1 LWRCT
6 CGVKIA
12 KKGCNS
18 SSITTL
24 NTLWYVH
31 STIFFLS
38 YYFLELNLMI
48 FIFISRRHITAG
60 WGRDTGM
67 ILDFDLNLQIEA
79 GSSSGPNR
87 NQVYEL
93 SNTTAKNLRMARS
106 VSIVGSSQSVS
117 SIQSQEFAAL
127 QQHMTHL
134 TEKYEWLSVDYEQL
148 RQMVMDMRSQMGG
161 TCAIPFWPYGPEN
174 DQPPPSPALPLF

>member
-1 LWRCT
+1 
-6 CGVKIA
+6 
-12 KKGCNS
+12 
-18 SSITTL
+18 
-24 NTLWYVH
+24 
-31 STIFFLS
+31 
-38 YYFLELNLMI
+38 
-48 FIFISRRHITAG
+48 
-60 WGRDTGM
+60 M

-93 SNTTAKNLRMARS
+93 SNTMAKNLRMARS

-134 TEKYEWLSVDYEQL
+134 TEKYE
-148 RQMVMDMRSQMGG
+148 
-161 TCAIPFWPYGPEN
+161 
-174 DQPPPSPALPLF
+174 

>member
-1 LWRCT
+1 
-6 CGVKIA
+6 
-12 KKGCNS
+12 
-18 SSITTL
+18 
-24 NTLWYVH
+24 
-31 STIFFLS
+31 
-38 YYFLELNLMI
+38 MI

-79 GSSSGPNR
+79 GSSSGPDR

-127 QQHMTHL
+127 Q
-134 TEKYEWLSVDYEQL
+134 
-148 RQMVMDMRSQMGG
+148 
-161 TCAIPFWPYGPEN
+161 
-174 DQPPPSPALPLF
+174 

>member
-1 LWRCT
+1 
-6 CGVKIA
+6 
-12 KKGCNS
+12 
-18 SSITTL
+18 
-24 NTLWYVH
+24 
-31 STIFFLS
+31 
-38 YYFLELNLMI
+38 
-48 FIFISRRHITAG
+48 
-60 WGRDTGM
+60 M
-67 ILDFDLNLQIEA
+67 ILDFNLNLQIEA

-134 TEKYEWLSVDYEQL
+134 TEKYE
-148 RQMVMDMRSQMGG
+148 
-161 TCAIPFWPYGPEN
+161 
-174 DQPPPSPALPLF
+174 

>member
-1 LWRCT
+1 
-6 CGVKIA
+6 
-12 KKGCNS
+12 
-18 SSITTL
+18 
-24 NTLWYVH
+24 
-31 STIFFLS
+31 
-38 YYFLELNLMI
+38 
-48 FIFISRRHITAG
+48 
-60 WGRDTGM
+60 M

-134 TEKYEWLSVDYEQL
+134 TEKYE
-148 RQMVMDMRSQMGG
+148 
-161 TCAIPFWPYGPEN
+161 
-174 DQPPPSPALPLF
+174 

>member
-1 LWRCT
+1 
-6 CGVKIA
+6 
-12 KKGCNS
+12 
-18 SSITTL
+18 
-24 NTLWYVH
+24 
-31 STIFFLS
+31 
-38 YYFLELNLMI
+38 
-48 FIFISRRHITAG
+48 
-60 WGRDTGM
+60 M

-79 GSSSGPNR
+79 GSSSGPDR

-134 TEKYEWLSVDYEQL
+134 TEKYE
-148 RQMVMDMRSQMGG
+148 
-161 TCAIPFWPYGPEN
+161 
-174 DQPPPSPALPLF
+174 